1 MAKLININYPF
12 KNSQQGYYL
21 DMNETNSAAIKS
33 DLMHLLLTRKGERLY
48 MPEFGTDLL
57 KFIFD
62 PYDNKTIT
70 DLKMEIS
77 DTVKKFIPNLTINNI
92 IVEESDLSEYA
103 ATVKIDY
110 TITNG
115 VFVENEII
123 TINI

>member
-92 IVEESDLSEYA
+92 IVDKSDLSEYA

>member
-77 DTVKKFIPNLTINNI
+77 ETVKKFIPNLTINNI
-92 IVEESDLSEYA
+92 IVEHSDLSEYA

>member
-1 MAKLININYPF
+1 MAKFININYPF
-12 KNSQQGYYL
+12 KSSQQGYYL

-77 DTVKKFIPNLTINNI
+77 ETVKKFIPNLTINNI
-92 IVEESDLSEYA
+92 IVERSDLSEYA

-110 TITNG
+110 TVTNG

>member
-92 IVEESDLSEYA
+92 IVDKSDLSEYA
-103 ATVKIDY
+103 ATVKIGY